1 MGAIADGVSELQAF
15 LNAHPRRPYRQGAG
29 TIPIKAIRA
38 SLQPTRT
45 ESRPELL
52 EELVASIKATGL
64 IQPLIVRPV
73 PNFPHQFEVVAG
85 ERRLRAAQLAGLTDV
100 PVIIREFNDHEAL
113 AVSLIE
119 NIQREELSPADE
131 ARALKRLIEEFAL
144 THEQVAHA
152 IGRSRAAV
160 SNLLRLLD
168 LPDEVTTMM
177 ESRALS
183 MGHAR
188 ALLGLSDDA
197 ERVRLAQMIA
207 TRQWSVRETE
217 SQVRKAAQ
225 TRIGRAT
232 AAPPQLA
239 VISEVMRGRGLRVE
253 LHQRTDGTGKFVI
266 EFDDARTRDAV
277 LEQLVTLSIP
287 DEPHDSK

>member
-1 MGAIADGVSELQAF
+1 MGANADGVSELQAF
-15 LNAHPRRPYRQGAG
+15 LNSHPRRPYRQGAG
-29 TIPIKAIRA
+29 AIPIKAIRA
-38 SLQPTRT
+38 CPQPTRS

-73 PNFPHQFEVVAG
+73 PGFPHQFEVVAG
-85 ERRLRAAQLAGLTDV
+85 ERRLRAAQLAGFTDV
-100 PVIIREFNDHEAL
+100 PAVIREFNDQEAL

-131 ARALKRLIEEFAL
+131 ARALKRLIEEFSL

-168 LPDEVTTMM
+168 LPAEVTTML
-177 ESRALS
+177 ESRTLS

-188 ALLGLSDDA
+188 ALLGLEDEE

-217 SQVRKAAQ
+217 SHVRKAAQ
-225 TRIGRAT
+225 TRSGRASS
-232 AAPPQLA
+232 ASAPLA
-239 VISEVMRGRGLRVE
+239 VISEVMRRRGLRVE

-266 EFDDARTRDAV
+266 EFDDAQSRDAV
-277 LEQLVTLSIP
+277 LGRLGTL
-287 DEPHDSK
+287 EP